1 MLSSEQIMAFRRD
14 GYLVVEDLISPAVR
28 HAVVAEYADLMD
40 HLYAEWR
47 QRGQVPE
54 LAPDATFWDKLDAA
68 VQAKIEWYQP
78 FDISL
83 PANGIT
89 AETPMH
95 FGPAVFDMITSD
107 RILNTVECLIG
118 SEITSNPIQ
127 HVRIK
132 PPEREVQH
140 GETRAHIVST
150 DWHQDRAVTLE
161 SADDTEM
168 VTVWLAITD
177 ATVENGCLQVKPGKT
192 HEMIPHCAL
201 TQLGIRE
208 KFLPK
213 QDAVPAPVKAGG
225 GVIFHPLTPHASL
238 RNLSKE
244 YRWSFDLRYNVT
256 GQNTGRDH
264 FPDFVARSRRNP
276 SAELRDWQVWKDMW
290 EATRAEIAQ
299 SEHINQHGRWSAD
312 GPYCA

>member
-1 MLSSEQIMAFRRD
+1 MLDQQQIDQFTRD
-14 GYLVVEDLISPAVR
+14 GYLVIEDLITQPVIEAVK
-28 HAVVAEYADLMD
+28 AEYAELLDALFAGWQSD
-40 HLYAEWR
+40 GL
-47 QRGQVPE
+47 VPT
-54 LAPDATFWDKLDAA
+54 LATDATFWDKLDAA

-83 PANGIT
+83 PADGIT

-161 SADDTEM
+161 SADETEM

-177 ATVENGCLQVKPGKT
+177 ATIKNGCLQVKPGRT
-192 HEMIPHCAL
+192 RDLIPHCAL

-213 QDAVPAPVKAGG
+213 KDAVPAPVKAGG

-238 RNLSKE
+238 RNLSNG

-264 FPDFVARSRRNP
+264 FPDFVARSRANP
-276 SAELRDWQVWKDMW
+276 ASELRDWRVWKDMW
-290 EATRAEIAQ
+290 ETTRADIAV

>member
-1 MLSSEQIMAFRRD
+1 MLSSEQIIAFRRD
-14 GYLVVEDLISPAVR
+14 GYLAVEDLISPEVR

-40 HLYAEWR
+40 HLYTEWR
-47 QRGQVPE
+47 QRDQVPE

-83 PANGIT
+83 PADGIT

-132 PPEREVQH
+132 PPERDVQH

-161 SADDTEM
+161 AADDTEM

-177 ATVENGCLQVKPGKT
+177 ATVENGCLQVKPGIT
-192 HEMIPHCAL
+192 TDMIPHCAL
-201 TQLGIRE
+201 TQLGIQE

-238 RNLSKE
+238 RNLSNE

-264 FPDFVARSRRNP
+264 FPDFVARSRTNP
-276 SAELRDWQVWKDMW
+276 SAELRDWQVWKNMW
-290 EATRAEIAQ
+290 EATRADIAQ